1 MKKEI
6 EKNSFEIK
14 KIIFVVSVVLLGIF
28 AILMVVTNNV
38 KDYRKIT
45 LKTNK
50 NTIFSSSDLIIK
62 DIEYSAK
69 EKEVIKKLGKPRKEK
84 KYTKGNYKYKK
95 LEYKGIK
102 LTLRE
107 NYKDYMLVGA
117 EITKRNCKTS
127 RNTKVGENIEKVI
140 KKYKIDNEKGIY
152 MYGNYSA
159 NALKEKEIKNIIY
172 LGVRGKKEVTYVYR
186 DAVIDGSPTNVA
198 RLTYTYKNGK
208 VKKITWLYD
217 FE

>member
-1 MKKEI
+1 MKKER
-6 EKNSFEIK
+6 EKKSFEIK
-14 KIIFVVSVVLLGIF
+14 KIIFAVAVILLGIF
-28 AILMVVTNNV
+28 AILMVITNNV

-50 NTIFSSSDLIIK
+50 NTIFSISDLVIK

-69 EKEVIKKLGKPRKEK
+69 EKEVIKKLGKPKKERK
-84 KYTKGNYKYKK
+84 YIKGNYKYKE

-102 LTLRE
+102 ITLRE
-107 NYKDYMLVGA
+107 NYKEYMLVGA
-117 EITKRNCKTS
+117 EITKRNYKTS
-127 RNTKVGENIEKVI
+127 RNIKVGENIEKVI
-140 KKYKIDNEKGIY
+140 KKYKVDNSKGIY

-159 NALKEKEIKNIIY
+159 NALKEKEIKSIIY

-186 DAVIDGSPTNVA
+186 DAVIDELPTNVA
-198 RLTYTYKNGK
+198 RLTYSYKNGK